1 MFTSTFS
8 RDDKWRI
15 ACVTCHNV
23 GVLCLLRSFFFKKFC
38 ILNRVSKSRTICTI
52 AFLTSRCSKLD
63 HMLTG
68 LDGLKTQGEIKIWKK
83 KQKPRKMKRKRKRKK
98 WTPPP
103 PPKKQKRETESISM
117 FLHFLEAHVCFFTFW
132 RSTTMLHAEAK
143 LWFSLFETRNYR
155 KDRCASCQSATVLF
169 PWSTILVF
177 HSFMWGGGGG
187 FAKTLEK
194 PSKICAFNWC
204 YWRQTGTGRIYP
216 LSPWR
221 KRKTYGPAQLPMGL
235 LFLRDL
241 VCVECK

>member
-103 PPKKQKRETESISM
+103 PPEKTKKGNRKYIYVFTFFGSTCVL
-117 FLHFLEAHVCFFTFW
+117 FHFLEKHNHASRGSKTVVFTL
-132 RSTTMLHAEAK
+132 RDAK
-143 LWFSLFETRNYR
+143 L
-155 KDRCASCQSATVLF
+155 
-169 PWSTILVF
+169 
-177 HSFMWGGGGG
+177 
-187 FAKTLEK
+187 
-194 PSKICAFNWC
+194 
-204 YWRQTGTGRIYP
+204 
-216 LSPWR
+216 
-221 KRKTYGPAQLPMGL
+221 
-235 LFLRDL
+235 
-241 VCVECK
+241 